1 MRCEHDLDVWPG
13 RTTAFHSNPHM
24 EAVMPDEKIGPKRDD
39 APAVSRR
46 DSVRLAAALALG
58 AGLGVPAE
66 LLAAAPSAVRL
77 QIKFYKAP
85 GDGGALVGGFDLT
98 DAVSMFVGSPAG
110 ARTQV
115 KWYDSLSRE
124 LGTMGIPSMIQD
136 KVRAVMSAPGD

>member
-1 MRCEHDLDVWPG
+1 
-13 RTTAFHSNPHM
+13 
-24 EAVMPDEKIGPKRDD
+24 MPDEKIGLKPDD

-66 LLAAAPSAVRL
+66 LLAAAPSAARL

-85 GDGGALVGGFDLT
+85 GDGGALVGSTDLM
-98 DAVSMFVGSPAG
+98 DAVSIFLGSPAG
-110 ARTQV
+110 ARVQV
-115 KWYDSLSRE
+115 KWYDSLARE
-124 LGTMGIPSMIQD
+124 LGMMGIPSMIQD